1 MSDIKGQYATK
12 KYEIDYKIENKV
24 VTNMTNID
32 IKFND
37 LTLTMIT
44 IEGRLSNIYFE
55 KETIVDHIEL
65 DGNIVKIGTNYNEKK
80 SDKYDE
86 ITAKPKKN
94 NRGRKPKPKEESKR
108 KKQGTEKYFHSQVTF
123 TFHNQIKNKIYHFKL
138 FVNGS
143 FQIPFITDEDIN
155 DIITKPEL
163 LELIEYLNKRSIF
176 NIDKE
181 KPIDLLYLM
190 SILNNYKNEIS
201 FTNTIDNTN
210 AKFCLDLM
218 RFKNVLD
225 IYKANEEHFKYQLV
239 SVMYNPEKFTGLIL
253 VFLTPKILED
263 HILANKII
271 RKTKKIQK
279 TTIIV
284 FGSCKVNISSIRE
297 RETVNYILD
306 DIIHILKLYK
316 DDLFY

>member
-123 TFHNQIKNKIYHFKL
+123 TFHNQSKNKIYHFKL

-201 FTNTIDNTN
+201 FTNTIDNSN
-210 AKFCLDLM
+210 VKFCLDLM

>member
-123 TFHNQIKNKIYHFKL
+123 TFHNQSKNKIYHFKL

-201 FTNTIDNTN
+201 FTNTINN
-210 AKFCLDLM
+210 SNVKFCLDLM